1 MRSRDT
7 EPAMTGAIIP
17 FAPRICEEESGPTV
31 STIVAVMA
39 VTLLHDKDECA
50 EDRLAQLIE
59 RSGEAEI
66 VEMSEA
72 FDEGLDLSAA
82 TSLPKVP
89 AFTNDNM
96 PQ

>member
-7 EPAMTGAIIP
+7 KPAMTGDVIP
-17 FAPRICEEESGPTV
+17 FTPRHCEEETGPTV

-59 RSGEAEI
+59 RTGEAEI

-72 FDEGLDLSAA
+72 FDE
-82 TSLPKVP
+82 
-89 AFTNDNM
+89 
-96 PQ
+96 

>member
-1 MRSRDT
+1 MRPRDT
-7 EPAMTGAIIP
+7 EPAITGAIIP
-17 FAPRICEEESGPTV
+17 FTPRHDESDNSPIV

-59 RSGEAEI
+59 ASGQAEI

-72 FDEGLDLSAA
+72 FDEGVSLSAA
-82 TSLPKVP
+82 TSLPEVP
-89 AFTNDNM
+89 VFANDN
-96 PQ
+96 